1 MHFAWLTANASLLAT
16 AAVAAAI
23 VAGSSRMANAAPSFA
38 APQAGQSPVG
48 IRDLPLPLPGGA
60 AAPGTQENAA
70 VQFLS
75 PAEITVPPR
84 HSTEVNLTFR
94 VAKGLHI
101 NSHAPREKYLVP
113 ARLAVVEGGGLEVTS
128 VDFPPGVDYALALAP
143 QEKLSVY
150 TGDFVLRAHLTAAPG
165 EHMLHAA
172 LRYQACDRNS
182 CMPPSSL
189 PVTVRVVAK

>member
-1 MHFAWLTANASLLAT
+1 MRFAWLNADAGLLA
-16 AAVAAAI
+16 AAALAALA
-23 VAGSSRMANAAPSFA
+23 AGSSLMAHAAPSFA
-38 APQAGQSPVG
+38 GAPAAQSPAG

-60 AAPGTQENAA
+60 AAPGAQEDAA

-75 PAEITVPPR
+75 PAEITVPSR
-84 HSTEVNLTFR
+84 RSTEVDLSFR

-113 ARLAVVEGGGLEVTS
+113 ARLAVLEGGGLNVTR

-150 TGDFVLRAHLTAAPG
+150 TGDFILRAHLTATPG
-165 EHMLHAA
+165 EHMLQAE

-189 PVTVRVVAK
+189 PVTVRVIAK